1 MKYQRISLILRCLTP
16 LFCFAGILLLQ
27 NIYLNKITSKDKTE
41 VDYTQEEQSIKVV
54 LDLQKNLPSFGF
66 DNLIA
71 NWNFLNFIQYYGD
84 TEARDKIGY
93 SLTPNFF
100 ETIVDRDPRFVQAS
114 LILSTANSIYAAR
127 PDKTITFM
135 NRVVQSISPETSP
148 ISPYVWIYK
157 GVDEILYLGDIK
169 AAQNSY
175 DMASQWFG
183 IQGNE
188 YMSVQTRETANFL
201 ATNPDA
207 KKAQIGAWATILSTN
222 LDKKTQQYALDKIR
236 SLGADVFISPEGKLQ
251 IRMPETK

>member
-1 MKYQRISLILRCLTP
+1 MKNQRFLLVLRYLTP

-54 LDLQKNLPSFGF
+54 LDLQKNLHSFGF
-66 DNLIA
+66 DNLLA
-71 NWNFLNFIQYYGD
+71 NWNFLNFIQYNGD

-93 SLTPNFF
+93 SLTPDFF
-100 ETIVDRDPRFVQAS
+100 ETIVDRDPRFVQAY

-127 PDKTITFM
+127 PDKTVPLL
-135 NRVVQSISPETSP
+135 NRVIQSISPETSTLA
-148 ISPYVWIYK
+148 PYVWIYK
-157 GVDEILYLGDIK
+157 GVDEILFLGDIK

-175 DMASQWFG
+175 DTASKWFG

-188 YMSVQTRETANFL
+188 YMSVQTRETAKFL

-207 KKAQIGAWATILSTN
+207 KKHKLVLGQQFYRPTSIKKRNNMPSIR
-222 LDKKTQQYALDKIR
+222 LDL
-236 SLGADVFISPEGKLQ
+236 
-251 IRMPETK
+251 